1 MKKSSLS
8 KLKRKNGGHDG
19 HDVRRHLYPMKSGD
33 PWRVIGGWTGPSW
46 KRDKCV
52 SVSYIIYIYIPCKSL
67 QYVVMYVVIP
77 CNSRIIQSSHQ
88 QVWHMCVCVIKCLFG
103 SSVPFLS
110 GNSTRGKRH
119 VWVHLDA
126 GCCALTIT

>member
-1 MKKSSLS
+1 MV
-8 KLKRKNGGHDG
+8 DG
-19 HDVRRHLYPMKSGD
+19 QAPHGKGINVYLY
-33 PWRVIGGWTGPSW
+33 
-46 KRDKCV
+46 
-52 SVSYIIYIYIPCKSL
+52 SYIILYIYIPCKSL
-67 QYVVMYVVIP
+67 QYVVRYVVIP

-119 VWVHLDA
+119 GGCIWMRDA
-126 GCCALTIT
+126 VR